1 MARIKKQQV
10 KETVTI
16 EEGKKVFKPQT
27 IEEMAIKMQELMA
40 TNEMLRK
47 DYGIIFA
54 HNDNLKT
61 RNKELEMAL
70 KAIMEKY
77 GLKRINI

>member
-1 MARIKKQQV
+1 MARLKKQQV

-47 DYGIIFA
+47 DYGTIFA
-54 HNDNLKT
+54 HNENLKN
-61 RNKELEMAL
+61 RNKELTMAL
-70 KAIMEKY
+70 EAVMKKY
-77 GLKRINI
+77 

>member
-1 MARIKKQQV
+1 MARLKKQQV

-54 HNDNLKT
+54 HNENLKN
-61 RNKELEMAL
+61 RNKELTMAL
-70 KAIMEKY
+70 EAVMKKY
-77 GLKRINI
+77 